1 MEANEAN
8 LEILS
13 INVAPGSSEVG
24 DMIKRIDKILPEPL
38 VNEFEG
44 IAQMEDNLQWQKGDL
59 TNRIWENVLAKKL
72 KNKKGVQYTFLDV
85 TYYVSV
91 RFLQGSRSFN
101 TVKAW
106 ALVARRYSPV
116 VRRLYHF
123 EDVPFAHFTY
133 AAQRKFDVDSNT
145 GQKLWQDILDYS
157 WELSQTQ
164 GRGASVAQL
173 EQKFEGARAT
183 KSRFKPTFNDFSAHE
198 IDINGV
204 EIAQL
209 SNIQASPDTLEVE
222 MAETLHRL
230 SGLVL
235 RFANR
240 YPSIG
245 GTVMNAYS
253 VLSNALSS
261 IARSHELQD

>member
-1 MEANEAN
+1 MTNALIVTDTFSVDVTPE
-8 LEILS
+8 
-13 INVAPGSSEVG
+13 SSEVG
-24 DMIKRIDKILPEPL
+24 YMIKRIDRILPEPL

-44 IAQMEDNLQWQKGDL
+44 IAQMEDSLQWQKGDL

-133 AAQRKFDVDSNT
+133 AAQRKFDVGSDT
-145 GQKLWQDILDYS
+145 GQKLWQDILGYS
-157 WELSQTQ
+157 WELSQAQ
-164 GRGASVAQL
+164 GRSASVRQL
-173 EQKFEGARAT
+173 EQKFEGTRAT
-183 KSRFKPTFNDFSAHE
+183 KSSFKPTLNDFNPHE

-209 SNIQASPDTLEVE
+209 SVIQATPDTLEVE

-235 RFANR
+235 RFANK
-240 YPSIG
+240 YPKIG
-245 GTVMNAYS
+245 GSVMNAYS
-253 VLSNALSS
+253 VLSNALAS
-261 IARSHELQD
+261 IARSHESQD